1 MLVLDAPNKQNYK
14 GRLAILDYAE
24 MPADVI
30 CRRLKQWHRTA
41 CWQFTTGKRAFTGA
55 PSAPDVVIAA
65 YGTEYGGVLTVVD
78 KTVFARQVNRVV
90 SVILSAQPCRQTLW
104 PILSA
109 GREIPVCSVNAAIG

>member
-78 KTVFARQVNRVV
+78 KTVFARQG
-90 SVILSAQPCRQTLW
+90 QPCGFRY
-104 PILSA
+104 IICSA
-109 GREIPVCSVNAAIG
+109 HAVRHYGQSYPQGGKSLYVP